1 MNIGWQ
7 KIKPAWKRLSIES
20 RGSIAVAIPLACLIG
35 TVTACTLLRQRMI
48 EAQLYVNHA
57 NRVLVESKD
66 TLISLLNAETGVRGY
81 YIGKQRVFLEP
92 YDLAVTTVKPALD
105 NLQKLLQDNPSQI
118 QRVKILTEITQDR
131 MTLLRGTIQRV
142 ETSNFGNPALINE
155 RLQKGKK
162 SMDLFRKVIDEIE
175 VEENHLLGIRT
186 RSLQEQQNLSTY
198 VIWGGVL
205 VSIGG
210 SALAMRLLKELAKEM
225 RLREIRLLEGRNLIQ
240 AIMTNVVDGVLVI
253 NKQGKIET
261 FNGAAVKMFGYQHF
275 EVVGWPWQKL
285 LSPEAESTQKL
296 LNYGHD
302 LDVMNTESVW
312 QAMGQRKDGEW
323 FPIEVSVNNIALDDD
338 RIVIIRDITDRQ
350 QAAAKLRAKAVQMLD
365 LNNSLTASNQSLLQ
379 INHELD
385 QFAYITSHDL
395 KAPLRAI
402 ASLSEWIEEDLD
414 KLMSAETRSQ
424 MHLLRSR
431 VYRMQALLNG
441 LLEYSQAGRHKSLTT
456 TVDVNRLLTKVIQ
469 SLAPPDTFAIE
480 IESSMPVLNTRE
492 RPLQQIFS
500 HLIDNAIRH
509 HLTKT
514 GTVSISVVDQ
524 GDRYEFAVADDG
536 EGIEPQFQE
545 KIYTIFQTL
554 KARDH
559 QENIGAGLAIVKK
572 IVASEG
578 GTVYL
583 ESTFGK
589 GSTFRFTWPK
599 QPISREKTLVGE
611 KQQWKI

>member
-7 KIKPAWKRLSIES
+7 KIKSAWKQLSIEN
-20 RGSIAVAIPLACLIG
+20 RGSIAVAIPLICLIG
-35 TVTACTLLRQRMI
+35 TVTVYTLLRQRMI
-48 EAQLYVNHA
+48 EAQLDVNQT
-57 NRVLVESKD
+57 NQVLAESKD

-81 YIGKQRVFLEP
+81 YIGKQRSFLEP
-92 YDLAVTTVKPALD
+92 YNLATTTVKPALES
-105 NLQKLLQDNPSQI
+105 LQKLVQDNPSQI

-131 MTLLRGTIQRV
+131 MTLLQGTIQRV
-142 ETSNFGNPALINE
+142 ETNNLGSPALVNE

-162 SMDLFRKVIDEIE
+162 SMDLFRKVIDEIK
-175 VEENHLLGIRT
+175 VEENRLLGIRT
-186 RSLQEQQNLSTY
+186 RSLQEQQNLNTY

-205 VSIGG
+205 VSISG
-210 SALAMRLLKELAKEM
+210 SALAMRLLKQLAQEM
-225 RLREIRLLEGRNLIQ
+225 RLREIRLLESRNLIQ
-240 AIMTNVVDGVLVI
+240 AVMTNVVDGVLVI
-253 NKQGKIET
+253 NNQGKIET
-261 FNGAAVKMFGYQHF
+261 FNGAAVRMFGYQHF

-302 LDVMNTESVW
+302 LDVMNTESIW

-323 FPIEVSVNNIALDDD
+323 FPIEISVNNIALDDD

-365 LNNSLTASNQSLLQ
+365 LNDSLTASNQSLLQ
-379 INHELD
+379 TNHELD

-414 KLMSAETRSQ
+414 KLMSTETRSR

-441 LLEYSQAGRHKSLTT
+441 LLEYSQAGRQQSLTT

-469 SLAPPDTFAIE
+469 SLAPPDTFAIK
-480 IESSMPVLNTRE
+480 IESSMPILNTRE
-492 RPLQQIFS
+492 RPLQQVFS

-514 GTVSISVVDQ
+514 GTVSVSVIDQ
-524 GDRYEFAVADDG
+524 GDQYEFAVADDG

-554 KARDH
+554 KARDR
-559 QENIGAGLAIVKK
+559 QENIGVGLAIVKK

-578 GTVYL
+578 GTVHL
-583 ESTFGK
+583 ESAFGQ
-589 GSTFRFTWPK
+589 GSTFRFTWLK
-599 QPISREKTLVGE
+599 QPISREKTLAGE
-611 KQQWKI
+611 KQKWKI

>member
-7 KIKPAWKRLSIES
+7 KIKSAWKRLSIEN
-20 RGSIAVAIPLACLIG
+20 RGSIAVAIPLVCLIG
-35 TVTACTLLRQRMI
+35 TVTAYTLLGQRMI
-48 EAQLYVNHA
+48 EAQKYVNQT
-57 NRVLVESKD
+57 NRVLAESQG

-81 YIGKQRVFLEP
+81 YIGKQRIFLEP
-92 YDLAVTTVKPALD
+92 YNLAITTVKPALD
-105 NLQKLLQDNPSQI
+105 SLQKLIQDNLSQV
-118 QRVKILTEITQDR
+118 QRVKILTEIAQDR
-131 MTLLRGTIQRV
+131 MELLQGTIQRV
-142 ETSNFGNPALINE
+142 ETNDLGSPVLINE

-162 SMDLFRKVIDEIE
+162 SMDLFRKIIAEIE
-175 VEENHLLGIRT
+175 AEENRLLEIYT
-186 RSLQEQQNLSTY
+186 QSLQEQQNLNSC

-205 VSIGG
+205 ISICG
-210 SALAMRLLKELAKEM
+210 SILATRLLKQLATEM
-225 RLREIRLLEGRNLIQ
+225 RVREIRLLESRNLIQ

-253 NKQGKIET
+253 NNQGKIET
-261 FNGAAVKMFGYQHF
+261 FNGAAVQMFGYQHF

-285 LSPEAESTQKL
+285 LSPEAESTQRL

-302 LDVMNTESVW
+302 LDVMNTESIL

-323 FPIEVSVNNIALDDD
+323 FPIEISINNIALDDD
-338 RIVIIRDITDRQ
+338 RIIIIRDITDRQ

-365 LNNSLTASNQSLLQ
+365 LNDSLTASNRSLLQ
-379 INHELD
+379 TNHELD

-414 KLMSAETRSQ
+414 KLMSTETRSQ

-441 LLEYSQAGRHKSLTT
+441 LLEYSQAGRKHSPTT
-456 TVDVNRLLTKVIQ
+456 TVDVNRLLAKVIQ
-469 SLAPPDTFAIE
+469 SLAPPDTFAIK
-480 IESSMPVLNTRE
+480 IESPMPIFNTRE
-492 RPLQQIFS
+492 RPLQQVFS

-509 HLTKT
+509 HLSKA
-514 GTVSISVVDQ
+514 GTVNISVVDQ
-524 GDRYEFAVADDG
+524 DDQYEFAVADDG
-536 EGIEPQFQE
+536 EGIESQFQE

-554 KARDH
+554 KARDR
-559 QENIGAGLAIVKK
+559 QENVGAGLAIVKK

-583 ESTFGK
+583 KSTFGK
-589 GSTFRFTWPK
+589 GSTFHFTWPK
-599 QPISREKTLVGE
+599 QPIIRGKALAGE
-611 KQQWKI
+611 AQQWKI

>member
-7 KIKPAWKRLSIES
+7 KIKYAWKRLSIET
-20 RGSIAVAIPLACLIG
+20 RGSIAVSIPLICLIG
-35 TVTACTLLRQRMI
+35 TVTAYTLLRQRMI
-48 EAQLYVNHA
+48 EAQLYVNHTNQILA
-57 NRVLVESKD
+57 ESQD

-81 YIGKQRVFLEP
+81 YIGKQRAFLEP
-92 YDLAVTTVKPALD
+92 YNLAITTVKPALD
-105 NLQKLLQDNPSQI
+105 SLQKLAQDNPSQI
-118 QRVKILTEITQDR
+118 QRIKILTEITQDR
-131 MTLLRGTIQRV
+131 MTLLQGTIQRV
-142 ETSNFGNPALINE
+142 ETNNLGNPALVNE
-155 RLQKGKK
+155 RLQQGKR

-175 VEENHLLGIRT
+175 VEENRLLRIHT
-186 RSLQEQQNLSTY
+186 QSLQEQQNLNTY
-198 VIWGGVL
+198 VIWSGVL
-205 VSIGG
+205 ISIGG
-210 SALAMRLLKELAKEM
+210 SVLAMRLLKELAKEM
-225 RLREIRLLEGRNLIQ
+225 RLREIRLLESRNLIQ

-253 NKQGKIET
+253 NNRGKIET
-261 FNGAAVKMFGYQHF
+261 FNGAAVQMFGYQHF

-285 LSPEAESTQKL
+285 LSPEADSTQKL

-302 LDVMNTESVW
+302 LDVMNTESIW

-323 FPIEVSVNNIALDDD
+323 FPIEISVNNIALDDD

-365 LNNSLTASNQSLLQ
+365 LNDSLTASNQSLLQ
-379 INHELD
+379 TNHELD

-414 KLMSAETRSQ
+414 KLMSTETRSQ

-441 LLEYSQAGRHKSLTT
+441 LLEYSQAGRQQSITT
-456 TVDVNRLLTKVIQ
+456 TVDVNQLLTKVIQ
-469 SLAPPDTFAIE
+469 SLAPPDTFAIK

-492 RPLQQIFS
+492 RPLQQVFS
-500 HLIDNAIRH
+500 HLIDNAMRH

-514 GTVSISVVDQ
+514 GTVNISVVNQ

-559 QENIGAGLAIVKK
+559 QENIGVGLAIVKK

-578 GTVYL
+578 GTVHL

-589 GSTFRFTWPK
+589 GSTFRFTWLK
-599 QPISREKTLVGE
+599 QPISRGKTLAGE

>member
-7 KIKPAWKRLSIES
+7 KIKSAWKRLSIES
-20 RGSIAVAIPLACLIG
+20 RGSVAVAIPLVCLIG
-35 TVTACTLLRQRMI
+35 TVTAYTLLRQRTI
-48 EAQLYVNHA
+48 EAQKYIDKTNQ
-57 NRVLVESKD
+57 VLAESKES
-66 TLISLLNAETGVRGY
+66 LISLLNAETGVRGY
-81 YIGKQRVFLEP
+81 YIGKQRIFLKP
-92 YDLAVTTVKPALD
+92 YELAQTTIKPVLE
-105 NLQKLLQDNPSQI
+105 NLQKLIQDNPSQV
-118 QRVKILTEITQDR
+118 QRVKILAEIAQDR
-131 MTLLRGTIQRV
+131 MELLQGTIQRV
-142 ETSNFGNPALINE
+142 ETNNLGDPVLINE
-155 RLQKGKK
+155 RLQKGKQ
-162 SMDLFRKVIDEIE
+162 SMDLFRKIIAEIE
-175 VEENHLLGIRT
+175 AEENRLLGIRT
-186 RSLQEQQNLSTY
+186 QSLQEQQNLNTY

-205 VSIGG
+205 ISTGG
-210 SALAMRLLKELAKEM
+210 SLLAIRLLKQLATEM
-225 RLREIRLLEGRNLIQ
+225 RLRETRLLESRNLIQ

-253 NKQGKIET
+253 NKLGNIET
-261 FNGAAVKMFGYQHF
+261 FNGAAVQMFGYQHF
-275 EVVGWPWQKL
+275 EVVGWHWQRL

-302 LDVMNTESVW
+302 LDVMNTESIW

-365 LNNSLTASNQSLLQ
+365 LNDSLTASNQSLLQ

-414 KLMSAETRSQ
+414 KMSTETRSQ

-441 LLEYSQAGRHKSLTT
+441 LLEYSQAGRKQSPTT
-456 TVDVNRLLTKVIQ
+456 TVDVNQLLAKVIQ
-469 SLAPPDTFAIE
+469 SLAPPNTFAIK
-480 IESSMPVLNTRE
+480 IESMPVFNTRE
-492 RPLQQIFS
+492 RPLQQVFS

-509 HLTKT
+509 HLSKT
-514 GTVSISVVDQ
+514 GTVSISVVDR
-524 GDRYEFAVADDG
+524 GDQYEFMVADDG

-554 KARDH
+554 KARDL
-559 QENIGAGLAIVKK
+559 QENVGAGLAIVKK
-572 IVASEG
+572 TVTSEG
-578 GTVYL
+578 GVVCL
-583 ESTFGK
+583 ESVFGK

-599 QPISREKTLVGE
+599 QPIIKGRSLAGE
-611 KQQWKI
+611 AQKWKI

>member
-1 MNIGWQ
+1 MNVGWQ
-7 KIKPAWKRLSIES
+7 KIKSAWKRLSIES

-35 TVTACTLLRQRMI
+35 TVTAYTLLGQCMI
-48 EAQLYVNHA
+48 EAQMYVNHT
-57 NRVLVESKD
+57 NQVLAESQG
-66 TLISLLNAETGVRGY
+66 TLINLLNAETGVRGY
-81 YIGKQRVFLEP
+81 YIGKQQTFLEP
-92 YDLAVTTVKPALD
+92 YNLAINTVNPALKS
-105 NLQKLLQDNPSQI
+105 LEKLVQNNPAQI
-118 QRVKILTEITQDR
+118 LRVKMLTEIAQDR
-131 MTLLRGTIQRV
+131 MDLLQGTVQRV
-142 ETSNFGNPALINE
+142 EANNLGDQVITNE

-162 SMDLFRKVIDEIE
+162 SMDLFRKVIAEIE
-175 VEENHLLGIRT
+175 VEENRLLGIHT
-186 RSLQEQQNLSTY
+186 QSLQKQQNLHTY

-210 SALAMRLLKELAKEM
+210 SALAMQLLKELAKEM
-225 RLREIRLLEGRNLIQ
+225 RLREIRLLESRNLIQ

-253 NKQGKIET
+253 NKHGKIET
-261 FNGAAVKMFGYQHF
+261 FNDAAIQMFGYQHL
-275 EVVGWPWQKL
+275 ELIGWNWREL
-285 LSPEAESTQKL
+285 LSPDAESTKKL

-302 LDVMNTESVW
+302 LDVMNTESIW
-312 QAMGQRKDGEW
+312 QAMGRRKDGEW
-323 FPIEVSVNNIALDDD
+323 FPIEISVNNIALDDD

-365 LNNSLTASNQSLLQ
+365 LNESLTASNQSLIQ
-379 INHELD
+379 TNHELD

-414 KLMSAETRSQ
+414 KLMSTETRSQ
-424 MHLLRSR
+424 MHLLRNR
-431 VYRMQALLNG
+431 VYRMQGLLDG
-441 LLEYSQAGRHKSLTT
+441 LLEYSQAGRRQSSIT
-456 TVDVNRLLTKVIQ
+456 TVDVNRLLTKIIQ
-469 SLAPPDTFAIE
+469 SLAPPNTFTIKIE
-480 IESSMPVLNTRE
+480 PSMPILRTRE
-492 RPLQQIFS
+492 RPLEQVFR

-509 HLTKT
+509 HLTKA
-514 GTVSISVVDQ
+514 GTVDISVVDQ

-554 KARDH
+554 KARDR
-559 QENIGAGLAIVKK
+559 QENIGVGLAIVKK

-578 GTVYL
+578 GTVHL

-589 GSTFRFTWPK
+589 GSTFRFTWLK
-599 QPISREKTLVGE
+599 QPISRKKTLAGE

>member
-7 KIKPAWKRLSIES
+7 KIKFAWKRLSIES
-20 RGSIAVAIPLACLIG
+20 RGSIAVSIPLICLIG
-35 TVTACTLLRQRMI
+35 TVTAYTLLRQRMI
-48 EAQLYVNHA
+48 EAQLYVNHTNQILA
-57 NRVLVESKD
+57 ESQD

-81 YIGKQRVFLEP
+81 YIGKQRAFLEP
-92 YDLAVTTVKPALD
+92 YNLAITTVKPALD
-105 NLQKLLQDNPSQI
+105 SLQKLAQDNPSQI

-131 MTLLRGTIQRV
+131 MTLLQGTIQRV
-142 ETSNFGNPALINE
+142 ETNNFGDPGLINE
-155 RLQKGKK
+155 RLQKGKR

-175 VEENHLLGIRT
+175 VEENRLLRIHT
-186 RSLQEQQNLSTY
+186 QSLQEQQNLNTY

-210 SALAMRLLKELAKEM
+210 SVLAMRLLKELAKEM
-225 RLREIRLLEGRNLIQ
+225 RLREIRLLESRNLSQ

-253 NKQGKIET
+253 NKHGKIET
-261 FNGAAVKMFGYQHF
+261 FNGAAVQMFGYQHF

-285 LSPEAESTQKL
+285 LSPKAESTQKL

-302 LDVMNTESVW
+302 LDVMNTESIW

-323 FPIEVSVNNIALDDD
+323 FPIEISVNNIALDDD

-365 LNNSLTASNQSLLQ
+365 LNDSLTASNQSLLQ

-414 KLMSAETRSQ
+414 KLMSTETRSQ

-441 LLEYSQAGRHKSLTT
+441 LLEYSQAGRQQSVTT
-456 TVDVNRLLTKVIQ
+456 MVDVNQLLTKVIQ
-469 SLAPPDTFAIE
+469 ALAPPDTFAIK

-492 RPLQQIFS
+492 RPLQQVFS

-514 GTVSISVVDQ
+514 GTVNISVVDQ

-554 KARDH
+554 KARDR
-559 QENIGAGLAIVKK
+559 QENIGVGLAIVRK

-578 GTVYL
+578 GAVHL
-583 ESTFGK
+583 ESTFGQ
-589 GSTFRFTWPK
+589 GSTFRFTWLK
-599 QPISREKTLVGE
+599 QPISKEKTLAGE

>member
-7 KIKPAWKRLSIES
+7 KIKSAWKQLSIES
-20 RGSIAVAIPLACLIG
+20 RGSIAVAIPLVCLIG
-35 TVTACTLLRQRMI
+35 TVTAYSLLRQRMI
-48 EAQLYVNHA
+48 EAQIYVNHT
-57 NRVLVESKD
+57 NRVLSETQG

-81 YIGKQRVFLEP
+81 YIGKQKNFLEP
-92 YDLAVTTVKPALD
+92 YELALTTIRPALES
-105 NLQKLLQDNPSQI
+105 LQKLIKDNPAQV
-118 QRVKILTEITQDR
+118 QRVKILTEIAQER
-131 MTLLRGTIQRV
+131 MDLLQATVQRV
-142 ETSNFGNPALINE
+142 EANDLADQVLINE

-162 SMDLFRKVIDEIE
+162 SMDLFRGIIAEIAA
-175 VEENHLLGIRT
+175 EENRLLGIHT
-186 RSLQEQQNLSTY
+186 QSLQEQQNLNTY

-205 VSIGG
+205 VSMGG
-210 SALAMRLLKELAKEM
+210 SVLAMQLLRELAKEI
-225 RLREIRLLEGRNLIQ
+225 RSREIRLLESRNLIQ
-240 AIMTNVVDGVLVI
+240 AIMTNVVDGVLII
-253 NKQGKIET
+253 NNQGKIET
-261 FNGAAVKMFGYQHF
+261 FNGAAVQMFGYQHF
-275 EVVGWPWQKL
+275 EVVGWHWQKL

-302 LDVMNTESVW
+302 LDVMNTESIW

-323 FPIEVSVNNIALDDD
+323 FPIEISVNNIVLDDD
-338 RIVIIRDITDRQ
+338 RIIIVRDITDRQ
-350 QAAAKLRAKAVQMLD
+350 QAAAKLRAKAVQMLE
-365 LNNSLTASNQSLLQ
+365 LNNSLAASNQSLLQ
-379 INHELD
+379 TNHELD

-414 KLMSAETRSQ
+414 KLMSTETRSQ

-431 VYRMQALLNG
+431 VYRMQGLLNG
-441 LLEYSQAGRHKSLTT
+441 LLEYSQAGRRQSPIT
-456 TVDVNRLLTKVIQ
+456 TVDVNRLLARVIQ
-469 SLAPPDTFAIE
+469 SLAPPDTFAIK
-480 IESSMPVLNTRE
+480 IESSMPVLDTRE
-492 RPLQQIFS
+492 RPLQQVFS

-509 HLTKT
+509 HLSKT
-514 GTVSISVVDQ
+514 GTVNISMVDQ

-536 EGIEPQFQE
+536 EGIEVQFQE

-554 KARDH
+554 KARDR

-599 QPISREKTLVGE
+599 QPIIRKKTLIGE
-611 KQQWKI
+611 AQQWKI

>member
-1 MNIGWQ
+1 
-7 KIKPAWKRLSIES
+7 
-20 RGSIAVAIPLACLIG
+20 
-35 TVTACTLLRQRMI
+35 
-48 EAQLYVNHA
+48 
-57 NRVLVESKD
+57 
-66 TLISLLNAETGVRGY
+66 
-81 YIGKQRVFLEP
+81 
-92 YDLAVTTVKPALD
+92 
-105 NLQKLLQDNPSQI
+105 
-118 QRVKILTEITQDR
+118 LT
-131 MTLLRGTIQRV
+131 
-142 ETSNFGNPALINE
+142 NE

-162 SMDLFRKVIDEIE
+162 SMDLFRKIIDEIE
-175 VEENHLLGIRT
+175 VEENRLLEIYT
-186 RSLQEQQNLSTY
+186 RSLQEQQNLNSY

-210 SALAMRLLKELAKEM
+210 SALAMQLLKELAKEM
-225 RLREIRLLEGRNLIQ
+225 RLREIRLLESRNLIQ

-261 FNGAAVKMFGYQHF
+261 FNGAAVQMFGYQHF
-275 EVVGWPWQKL
+275 EVVGWPWQRL

-302 LDVMNTESVW
+302 LDVMNTESIW

-365 LNNSLTASNQSLLQ
+365 LNDSLTASNQSLLQ
-379 INHELD
+379 TNHELD

-414 KLMSAETRSQ
+414 KLMSTETRSQ

-441 LLEYSQAGRHKSLTT
+441 LLEYSQAGRQQSLTT
-456 TVDVNRLLTKVIQ
+456 TVDVNLLLTKVIQ
-469 SLAPPDTFAIE
+469 SLAPPDTFAIK

-492 RPLQQIFS
+492 RPLEKVFS

-514 GTVSISVVDQ
+514 GTVNISVVDR

-554 KARDH
+554 KARDR
-559 QENIGAGLAIVKK
+559 QENIGVGLAIVKK

-578 GTVYL
+578 GTVHL
-583 ESTFGK
+583 ESAFGK

-599 QPISREKTLVGE
+599 QPIGREKTLAGE